1 MDIDIKE
8 LIKAATENLNLKD
21 FKGDVVAV
29 KVVENEFGTI
39 ENGGIGVQKN
49 YHGSSDMRKVPDE
62 ADGNNNVLDNII
74 FNGRIFDTNA
84 KLVMLRDEIGARIE
98 SVRLADEGRFAAD
111 RHQIDPSVQ
120 KDWYY
125 IWKALN
131 EADVFTKGDKVGV
144 TLFIQQMLRWYP
156 EVFPEFADEDGR
168 KAFVKRMVASIS
180 AEKSK
185 WMKGTNEVPIK
196 DMPSSCASLGLV
208 YDGKIQSLFIVCNEL
223 RKALGM
229 LSKDCS
235 FKSLS
240 Q

>member
-8 LIKAATENLNLKD
+8 LVKTATENLNLKD

-39 ENGGIGVQKN
+39 EDGGIGVQN
-49 YHGSSDMRKVPDE
+49 IYYGSPAVKKVPND
-62 ADGNNNVLDNII
+62 ADGDNNVLDNII
-74 FNGRIFDTNA
+74 FNGRIFDTNV

-98 SVRLADEGRFAAD
+98 GVRLDDEVRFAAD
-111 RHQIDPSVQ
+111 RPQIGPSVQ

-131 EADVFTKGDKVGV
+131 ESDIFTKGDKVGV

-168 KAFVKRMVASIS
+168 KTFAKRMVASIS

-196 DMPSSCASLGLV
+196 DMPSSCASLGHA
-208 YDGKIQSLFIVCNEL
+208 YDSKIQSLFFVCNEL
-223 RKALGM
+223 KKAVEKEKRG
-229 LSKDCS
+229 D
-235 FKSLS
+235 
-240 Q
+240 

>member
-8 LIKAATENLNLKD
+8 LIKTATENLNLKD

-39 ENGGIGVQKN
+39 EDGGIGVQN
-49 YHGSSDMRKVPDE
+49 IYYGSSAVKKVTDE
-62 ADGNNNVLDNII
+62 ADGDNNVLDNII
-74 FNGRIFDTNA
+74 FNGKIFDTNA
-84 KLVMLRDEIGARIE
+84 KLVMLRDEIGARIK
-98 SVRLADEGRFAAD
+98 SARLADEGRFDAD
-111 RHQIDPSVQ
+111 HPQIDPSVQ

-125 IWKALN
+125 IWKAMN
-131 EADVFTKGDKVGV
+131 EADVFIKGGKVGM
-144 TLFIQQMLRWYP
+144 TLFIEQMLEWYP
-156 EVFPEFADEDGR
+156 EVFTEFADEDGS

-208 YDGKIQSLFIVCNEL
+208 YDGKIQSLFFVCNEL
-223 RKALGM
+223 KKAVGEM
-229 LSKDCS
+229 KKGD
-235 FKSLS
+235 
-240 Q
+240 